1 VEAVAENERPVVR
14 LVTAPSAG
22 GASLRVIDNGCGM
35 TDEVLKNLFK
45 PFHTTKA
52 KGTGLG
58 LVISSKMMA
67 RMEGLIDVDS
77 RTGNGTILTLWFR
90 LADPDG

>member
-1 VEAVAENERPVVR
+1 
-14 LVTAPSAG
+14 
-22 GASLRVIDNGCGM
+22 
-35 TDEVLKNLFK
+35 
-45 PFHTTKA
+45 
-52 KGTGLG
+52 
-58 LVISSKMMA
+58 MMA